1 MHTPPTDSLCLALW
15 QTPLPA
21 PGDGAQPGLRALD
34 AALAQAAALG
44 AHWLV
49 TPEMALTGYAI
60 GADRARALAQAADGP
75 LAEAVARLTQRH
87 GVGVVYGF
95 AEHNGDARPFN
106 SVQAIDARG
115 ERLGLY
121 RKTHLYGAIDAAQ
134 FSPGDA
140 PPPVI
145 DLDGWRIGLLICYD
159 IEFPEPARDLA
170 LRGADALLV
179 PTANMVEFP
188 EVAQRL
194 VPARACENRLYV
206 AYVNACGI
214 QLSAGNRLS
223 YGGLSTLCGP
233 MGEVLWQ
240 AGGTPALHIHTLRR
254 GDLLAARQS
263 SQLPQRRA
271 ALYAS
276 LSEREDQKSV

>member
-1 MHTPPTDSLCLALW
+1 MSALPTDTLRVALW
-15 QTPLPA
+15 QTPLP
-21 PGDGAQPGLRALD
+21 PPSDGARPGLQALD
-34 AALAQAAALG
+34 AALSAAAAQG
-44 AHWLV
+44 ADWLV

-60 GADRARALAQAADGP
+60 GAERVRTLAEPADGP
-75 LAEAVARLTQRH
+75 LAQAVTTLARQH

-95 AEHNGDARPFN
+95 AEHHGDAQPFN
-106 SVQAIDARG
+106 SVQAIHRRG

-121 RKTHLYGAIDAAQ
+121 RKTHLYGTIDAAQ
-134 FSPGDA
+134 FSAGDA

-145 DLDGWRIGLLICYD
+145 DTDGWRLGLLICYD
-159 IEFPEPARDLA
+159 VEFPEPTRDLA
-170 LRGADALLV
+170 LRGADAVLV
-179 PTANMVEFP
+179 PTANMADFP

-194 VPARACENRLYV
+194 LPARACENRLFV
-206 AYVNACGI
+206 AYANACGVEPTAA
-214 QLSAGNRLS
+214 QTVH

-233 MGEVLWQ
+233 MGEVLAQ
-240 AGGTPALHIHTLRR
+240 ADDAPALLVHTLQRSA
-254 GDLLAARQS
+254 LVAARQS

>member
-145 DLDGWRIGLLICYD
+145 DLDGWRIGLLSQAVMPRSGPSPSSICTGSGWKV
-159 IEFPEPARDLA
+159 ISPGFTSGMTAQGSCIA
-170 LRGADALLV
+170 AVGV
-179 PTANMVEFP
+179 P
-188 EVAQRL
+188 
-194 VPARACENRLYV
+194 
-206 AYVNACGI
+206 
-214 QLSAGNRLS
+214 
-223 YGGLSTLCGP
+223 
-233 MGEVLWQ
+233 
-240 AGGTPALHIHTLRR
+240 
-254 GDLLAARQS
+254 
-263 SQLPQRRA
+263 
-271 ALYAS
+271 
-276 LSEREDQKSV
+276 

>member
-1 MHTPPTDSLCLALW
+1 MHTPPTDSPCLALW
-15 QTPLPA
+15 QTPLPV

-34 AALAQAAALG
+34 AALAQSAALG

-60 GADRARALAQAADGP
+60 GADRARALAQAADGS

-106 SVQAIDARG
+106 SVQAIHRRG

-134 FSPGDA
+134 FSAGDA

-145 DLDGWRIGLLICYD
+145 DVDGWRLGLLICYD
-159 IEFPEPARDLA
+159 VEFPEPTRDLA
-170 LRGADALLV
+170 LRGADAVLV
-179 PTANMVEFP
+179 PTANMVDFP
-188 EVAQRL
+188 EVVQRL
-194 VPARACENRLYV
+194 LPARACENRLFV
-206 AYVNACGI
+206 AYANACGVEHT
-214 QLSAGNRLS
+214 AGQTVH

-233 MGEVLWQ
+233 MGEVLAQ
-240 AGGTPALHIHTLRR
+240 ADDAPALLVHTLQRSA
-254 GDLLAARQS
+254 LVAARQS
-263 SQLPQRRA
+263 SQLPKRRA